1 MDNNCLKIIELVID
15 SISRIIIPIIV
26 PFIVYF
32 LGRKPIKKLFDSRLG
47 NIEKQLREHIRG
59 YSDEDQE
66 LMDKTLKDVFSKP
79 SMRW

>member
-1 MDNNCLKIIELVID
+1 MDQNCLTVIELVID
-15 SISRIIIPIIV
+15 GIARIIV
-26 PFIVYF
+26 PILAPIIILF
-32 LGRKPIKKLFDSRLG
+32 LGRKPLKKIIDTRLV

-59 YSDEDQE
+59 YLDEEQE